1 MDQVVSHRFL
11 TAEAQVRSQVS
22 PSKICGEKSGTG
34 LSLEFSFISTIP
46 HSTSVPCSF
55 SSTCWSCQKD
65 EHTKPG
71 NLLKSKVVWEIGSG
85 GWKSNFS
92 FIFVNVHTSSS
103 KASCFCQ
110 IERSRCSDSLWA
122 GRSGDR
128 ILVGGEI
135 FHTKRAWAH
144 PASYA
149 IGAGSFPG
157 CKAAGA
163 CR

>member
-1 MDQVVSHRFL
+1 MDQVVSRRSL

-46 HSTSVPCSF
+46 CSF
-55 SSTCWSCQKD
+55 PSTCWSCQKD
-65 EHTKPG
+65 EHSEPG
-71 NLLKSKVVWEIGSG
+71 NLLKSKVLWEIGSG
-85 GWKSNFS
+85 GWKSNFT
-92 FIFVNVHTSSS
+92 FIFVNIHTSSS

-122 GRSGDR
+122 GRFGDR

-144 PASYA
+144 PASCA

-157 CKAAGA
+157 GNAAGA